1 MNDKILKHSVNKFRV
16 LACNIKRSLVIK
28 IAADVRKLES
38 CRRDTKKTMIVI
50 DNKYELV
57 KLHFHKNVLFNRY
70 HTDENTLT

>member
-1 MNDKILKHSVNKFRV
+1 MNGKILKHSVIKLRV
-16 LACNIKRSLVIK
+16 LACIIKRSFVIK

-38 CRRDTKKTMIVI
+38 CRRHTKKAMIVI
-50 DNKYELV
+50 DYKYELV